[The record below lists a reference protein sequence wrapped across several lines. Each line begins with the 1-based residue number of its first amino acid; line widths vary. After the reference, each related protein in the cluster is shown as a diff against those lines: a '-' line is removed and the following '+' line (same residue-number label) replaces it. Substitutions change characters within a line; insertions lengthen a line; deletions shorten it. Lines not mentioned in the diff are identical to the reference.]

1 MSLTGNITI
10 SFRST
15 RVTQTFSM
23 QFLGFK
29 NRTDYT
35 AATSSMPPSIWPICP
50 QEPTCVARLSSK
62 KSSSYCSIREKI
74 KTKGSRYRPVIL
86 RSEPVDDIEY
96 FVTLL
101 RYIHQ
106 NPLKAGITENIN
118 DYPWSSWKDY
128 SSDKCPA
135 SFCSTRTVF
144 ARISQTD
151 LMELINTPIEDDG
164 QILDI
169 DTDGYKSVSDRM
181 ITRTDPMISIPPE

>member
-1 MSLTGNITI
+1 MQDFSTSLAVVLNVFLGVFSELFLENILPFPFLFKILFLSLHLGITDGMSLTGNITI

-86 RSEPVDDIEY
+86 GD
-96 FVTLL
+96 
-101 RYIHQ
+101 
-106 NPLKAGITENIN
+106 PLFDENILN
-118 DYPWSSWKDY
+118 CW
-128 SSDKCPA
+128 
-135 SFCSTRTVF
+135 
-144 ARISQTD
+144 
-151 LMELINTPIEDDG
+151 
-164 QILDI
+164 
-169 DTDGYKSVSDRM
+169 YKYVSLRCK
-181 ITRTDPMISIPPE
+181 

>member
-1 MSLTGNITI
+1 MQDFSTSLVVVLNVFFRCLHLAYPTNNISDGNSWCAPSFYFKILFLSLHLGITDGMSLTGNITI

-74 KTKGSRYRPVIL
+74 KTKWSRYRPVIL
-86 RSEPVDDIEY
+86 LIDNMY
-96 FVTLL
+96 LC
-101 RYIHQ
+101 
-106 NPLKAGITENIN
+106 GIKN
-118 DYPWSSWKDY
+118 K
-128 SSDKCPA
+128 
-135 SFCSTRTVF
+135 
-144 ARISQTD
+144 
-151 LMELINTPIEDDG
+151 
-164 QILDI
+164 
-169 DTDGYKSVSDRM
+169 
-181 ITRTDPMISIPPE
+181 